1 MEEIVEMEI
10 IIMEITMAAIQT
22 MEAIPTTMVDTPTI
36 MVDIPTATVDIQ
48 QDQHIDQTITEA
60 ILVTEMEDIQIII
73 IMGTQTTMEA
83 ILTIMVGIQVMA
95 MADIQAMVM
104 EDTQITTI
112 IMDTQETVLGLR
124 EVIKSKMSL

>member
-1 MEEIVEMEI
+1 MGNKMEEIVEMEI
-10 IIMEITMAAIQT
+10 IIMEITW
-22 MEAIPTTMVDTPTI
+22 
-36 MVDIPTATVDIQ
+36 VDIPTTTVDIQ
-48 QDQHIDQTITEA
+48 QDQHIDQTIMEA
-60 ILVTEMEDIQIII
+60 ILVTEMEDIQIIII

-112 IMDTQETVLGLR
+112 IMDIQETVLGFR

>member
-1 MEEIVEMEI
+1 MGEI

-22 MEAIPTTMVDTPTI
+22 MEAIPTTMVDTPTT
-36 MVDIPTATVDIQ
+36 MVDIPTTTVDIQ
-48 QDQHIDQTITEA
+48 QDQHIDQTIMEA
-60 ILVTEMEDIQIII
+60 ILVTEMEDIQIIII

-112 IMDTQETVLGLR
+112 IMDIQETVLGLR
-124 EVIKSKMSL
+124 EVIKSKM

>member
-1 MEEIVEMEI
+1 MGADIQ
-10 IIMEITMAAIQT
+10 ITMVAIQT
-22 MEAIPTTMVDTPTI
+22 MEDIPTTMVDTQIT
-36 MVDIPTATVDIQ
+36 TADIQ

-73 IMGTQTTMEA
+73 TM
-83 ILTIMVGIQVMA
+83 GIQVIA

-112 IMDTQETVLGLR
+112 IMDTLETASVLR
-124 EVIKSKMSL
+124 EVIK

>member
-1 MEEIVEMEI
+1 MGNKMEEIVEMEI

-22 MEAIPTTMVDTPTI
+22 TMVDTPTT
-36 MVDIPTATVDIQ
+36 MVDIPTTTVDIQ
-48 QDQHIDQTITEA
+48 QDQHIDQ
-60 ILVTEMEDIQIII
+60 
-73 IMGTQTTMEA
+73 
-83 ILTIMVGIQVMA
+83 TIMVGIQVMA

-112 IMDTQETVLGLR
+112 IMDIQETVLGFR

>member
-22 MEAIPTTMVDTPTI
+22 MEAIPTTMVDTPTT
-36 MVDIPTATVDIQ
+36 MVDIPTTTVDIQ

-112 IMDTQETVLGLR
+112 IMDIQETVLGLR

>member
-1 MEEIVEMEI
+1 MEIIIMEVTRSINKMEEIVEMEI
-10 IIMEITMAAIQT
+10 IIMEI
-22 MEAIPTTMVDTPTI
+22 I
-36 MVDIPTATVDIQ
+36 MVDIQTTTVDIQ
-48 QDQHIDQTITEA
+48 QDQHIDQTIMEA
-60 ILVTEMEDIQIII
+60 ILVTEMEDIQIIII

-83 ILTIMVGIQVMA
+83 ILTIMVGIQAMA

-112 IMDTQETVLGLR
+112 IMAIQETVLGLR

>member
-1 MEEIVEMEI
+1 MGEI

-22 MEAIPTTMVDTPTI
+22 MEAIPTTVVDTPTT
-36 MVDIPTATVDIQ
+36 MVDIPTTTVDIQ
-48 QDQHIDQTITEA
+48 QDQHIDQTIMEA
-60 ILVTEMEDIQIII
+60 ILVTEMEDIQIIII

-112 IMDTQETVLGLR
+112 IMDIQETVLGLR
-124 EVIKSKMSL
+124 G